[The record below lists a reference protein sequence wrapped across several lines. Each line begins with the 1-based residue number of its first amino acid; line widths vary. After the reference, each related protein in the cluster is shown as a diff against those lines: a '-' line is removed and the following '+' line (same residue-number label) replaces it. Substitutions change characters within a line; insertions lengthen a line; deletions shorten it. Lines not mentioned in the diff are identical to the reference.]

1 MLDVPSM
8 LGSHSFRE
16 SPFGLPDGVVLLVVS
31 TTLMA
36 LGAAWV
42 RHILGMD
49 EVLRGGRWR
58 YRDRGRMERLKR
70 TIGSLVEVPFTR
82 TPGWWATRIEFAVAG
97 GALVVATIAITGLPD
112 VVGYRSTGWP
122 VVALTLLGYAGIV
135 FGIRWMRR
143 IYLSPLEVDPEVG
156 FRYRG

>member
-97 GALVVATIAITGLPD
+97 GALVVATITLTGLPD
-112 VVGYRSTGWP
+112 VLGYRSTGWP
-122 VVALTLLGYAGIV
+122 VVALPLLGYAGIV

>member
-42 RHILGMD
+42 LHILGMD

>member
-1 MLDVPSM
+1 MLDVPSV
-8 LGSHSFRE
+8 LGSHAFRE

-42 RHILGMD
+42 LHILGMD

-58 YRDRGRMERLKR
+58 YRDRGRMERLRR

-97 GALVVATIAITGLPD
+97 GALAVATIAITGLPD

>member
-42 RHILGMD
+42 LHILRMD

-58 YRDRGRMERLKR
+58 YRDRGRMERLRR

-97 GALVVATIAITGLPD
+97 GALAVATIAITGLPD